1 MSFYITLSISN
12 HLQRKTHYIL
22 ETRLSDEPNPILV
35 LLAQVES
42 TSSYSVYGINA
53 LILLGLLILS
63 AMLAGS
69 EVAFFSLSADDRA
82 ACRESDSSTERKI
95 SKLLDKPQ
103 LLLATL
109 LIFINLVN
117 ITFITIATYVTEQIV
132 GEEEKEGLIATLVL
146 LVGVTF
152 IITFFGELIPK
163 VWAQQ
168 NNLRFAKI
176 TAPLLEIA
184 TIIFQP
190 LSSVLLGIS
199 NIIEKRVERKGY
211 TITADELNHALEITT
226 GKDTSEQEKDILK
239 GIVNFGSISAKS
251 VMRSRRDITAFD
263 ITFNFHELMDKINK
277 SGYSRVPVYKE
288 TIDKI
293 EGILYIKDLLPH
305 IDKDEHFKWQESIHQ
320 PFFIPESKKIDD
332 LLYDFQEKR
341 VHMAVVVNEY
351 GETEGIVT
359 MEDIIEEIVGDIH
372 DESDVEDL
380 GYVKLNDGSYE
391 FEGKVALNDV
401 CRALSIDND
410 YFDKVRGDSES
421 LGGLLIELF
430 TRLPHAGEEV
440 EYEKYK
446 FRVSSVDTRRIKK
459 VKVTPKAEKV
469 EDESKDGKKET
480 E

>member
-1 MSFYITLSISN
+1 M
-12 HLQRKTHYIL
+12 
-22 ETRLSDEPNPILV
+22 ETRLSDEPHPILV

-63 AMLAGS
+63 ALLAGS
-69 EVAFFSLSADDRA
+69 EVAFFSLSAEERA
-82 ACRESDSSTERKI
+82 ACRDSDSGTERKI

-109 LIFINLVN
+109 LISINLVN
-117 ITFITIATYVTEQIV
+117 ITFITISTYVTEQVV
-132 GEEEKEGLIATLVL
+132 GEEQKEGLVATLVL

-184 TIIFQP
+184 TIVFQP
-190 LSSVLLGIS
+190 LSSLLLGIS
-199 NIIEKRVERKGY
+199 NVIEKRVERKGY

-226 GKDTSEQEKDILK
+226 GTDTSEQEKDILK
-239 GIVNFGSISAKS
+239 GIVNFGSTSAKS

-263 ITFNFHELMDKINK
+263 IAFDFHELMDKINK

-305 IDKDEHFKWQESIHQ
+305 LEKDEHFKWQDLLHQ
-320 PFFIPESKKIDD
+320 TFFIPESKKIDD

-380 GYVKLNDGSYE
+380 GYVKFNDGSFE
-391 FEGKVALNDV
+391 FEGKVSLNDV
-401 CRALSIDND
+401 CRALGLDND
-410 YFDKVRGDSES
+410 YFDKAREDSES
-421 LGGLLIELF
+421 LAGLLIELF
-430 TRLPHAGEEV
+430 TRLPHAGEEI

-446 FRVSSVDTRRIKK
+446 FRISSVDTRRIKK
-459 VKVTPKAEKV
+459 VKVTPKV
-469 EDESKDGKKET
+469 EEEVNLNTPPKET